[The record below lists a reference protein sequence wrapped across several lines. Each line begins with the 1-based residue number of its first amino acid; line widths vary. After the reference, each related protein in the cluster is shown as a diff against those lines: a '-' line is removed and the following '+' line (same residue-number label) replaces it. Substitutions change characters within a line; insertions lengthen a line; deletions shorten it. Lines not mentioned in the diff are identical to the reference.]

1 MAWPGFDPTR
11 FGIDRV
17 GCIDRLSKELP
28 WLGSPELRRLPEL
41 SDVMD
46 ELFKLR
52 FILLT
57 CKCDEKFFFNF
68 GVLASF
74 EP

>member
-1 MAWPGFDPTR
+1 M
-11 FGIDRV
+11 GIDRV
-17 GCIDRLSKELP
+17 GCIDRFSRELP
-28 WLGSPELRRLPEL
+28 SPEFCKLPEF

-57 CKCDEKFFFNF
+57 WRCEEKFFFNF